1 MTESL
6 LFPSSDLCRIRYDF
20 VVSSKPFFGLDA
32 TGAVGEAGGEVGA
45 VAVAPVAVVVAAVA
59 AEEAEEEAEEEV
71 LRMEAILASRA
82 TSLSSRSF
90 DNWKDSRPF
99 SDWVRRFSRLS
110 DLANF
115 VFSCRTFNPQSRIDH
130 FTNIRLS
137 IEENLGDLVTCLSET
152 AILVVRS

>member
-45 VAVAPVAVVVAAVA
+45 VAVVVAAVA

-130 FTNIRLS
+130 FMNIRLS